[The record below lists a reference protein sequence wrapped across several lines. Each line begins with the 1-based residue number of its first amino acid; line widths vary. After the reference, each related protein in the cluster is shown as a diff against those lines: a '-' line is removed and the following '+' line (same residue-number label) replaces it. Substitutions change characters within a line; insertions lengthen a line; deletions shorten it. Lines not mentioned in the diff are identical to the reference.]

1 MFLNREYVKD
11 LLVRMAHHSTAIEG
25 NTLTLA
31 ETVSILLHNYIPRE
45 MDTREY
51 YEVKNYE
58 KALKYME
65 ENRRKINLEKI
76 KKYNEIIME
85 NLIENNGQFK
95 KIQNVILG
103 AEFETTKP
111 YQVPYVLKEWCD
123 NVNYRLEIVKNDKEK
138 LKIILEEHIN
148 FEKIHPFSDGNG
160 RTGRILIVD
169 MCINENITPVIIPQD
184 KKGKYI
190 SILGREAG
198 EEFFEWGLELQR
210 KEKEREMMFKGECGE

>member
-1 MFLNREYVKD
+1 MFQNREYVKD

-25 NTLTLA
+25 NTLTLS

-65 ENRRKINLEKI
+65 ENRSKINLEKI

-123 NVNYRLEIVKNDKEK
+123 NVNYRLEIAKNDEEK

-190 SILGREAG
+190 SILGRETG

-210 KEKEREMMFKGECGE
+210 KEKEREMMFRG